1 MIAGNGVMPREI
13 ARAARE
19 RGISIVAVAH
29 EGETKASLAEL
40 VDELTW
46 IKVGQLET
54 IIQIFQRAG
63 IREAAFAGG
72 IARANLASS
81 FAPDARALAM
91 LARIGRFSDDAVLRG
106 VAAEL
111 EAEGIAVIDPVPLLP
126 ELLAPAGLLAGPH
139 PTESQLA
146 DLQLGFHV
154 LDALGGFDVG
164 QTVAMRDGVVVAIE
178 AMEGTDAAL
187 RRGAA
192 LSGHGIV
199 IAKAA
204 KHSQDLRFDRPAIG
218 PDTIELLTGIGA
230 AMIAVQAGV
239 VMLLESDELLARANR
254 NGVTVYGHA

>member
-1 MIAGNGVMPREI
+1 MTPRLGLIAGNGVMPREI

-146 DLQLGFHV
+146 DLQLGFH
-154 LDALGGFDVG
+154 
-164 QTVAMRDGVVVAIE
+164 
-178 AMEGTDAAL
+178 
-187 RRGAA
+187 
-192 LSGHGIV
+192 
-199 IAKAA
+199 
-204 KHSQDLRFDRPAIG
+204 
-218 PDTIELLTGIGA
+218 
-230 AMIAVQAGV
+230 
-239 VMLLESDELLARANR
+239 
-254 NGVTVYGHA
+254 